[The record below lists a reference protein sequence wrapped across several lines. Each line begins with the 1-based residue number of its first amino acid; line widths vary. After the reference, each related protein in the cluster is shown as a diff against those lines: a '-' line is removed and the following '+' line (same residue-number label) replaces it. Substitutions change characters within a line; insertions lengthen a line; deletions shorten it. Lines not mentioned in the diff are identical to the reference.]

1 MATSQLATLPSHL
14 KDPDRLNPRNIPFM
28 HKQQLANRVEQT
40 LTPGEANTIKYHR
53 KNLPLGAKAPDGRPM
68 TALMVGPRITS
79 GTHKDKYASVP
90 SFVPGHNNN
99 KPMTEGQALRYWQKE
114 IDAGKWPVYKTGPE
128 LNARSKEIHTIM
140 DVDAENYVPVRP
152 SLGRR

>member
-1 MATSQLATLPSHL
+1 MPEPTALGSLPSGVVAPDPTA
-14 KDPDRLNPRNIPFM
+14 KDWLSLRRMVPQIE
-28 HKQQLANRVEQT
+28 AT
-40 LTPGEANTIKYHR
+40 LTPQESGVVKYHR
-53 KNLPLGAKAPDGRPM
+53 KNLRLGATHNGKPM
-68 TALMVGPRITS
+68 TALMVGPRIMS
-79 GTHKDKYASVP
+79 GTHEGKYASVP

-114 IDAGKWPVYKTGPE
+114 IDAGKWPIYSTGPE

-140 DVDAENYVPVRP
+140 DVDAEDYVPVRP